1 MEQSHGPAKLPL
13 TEFILRKFLGIAFC
27 QKRFRVA
34 LVKSLLGDSA
44 WFMLEPGGLGNPQ
57 RKIIACRAIMELTM
71 SACAV
76 VRQLR
81 ERP

>member
-1 MEQSHGPAKLPL
+1 MHLAQAIDEDVAVLRGC
-13 TEFILRKFLGIAFC
+13 FI
-27 QKRFRVA
+27 V
-34 LVKSLLGDSA
+34 
-44 WFMLEPGGLGNPQ
+44 EPGGIGNPQ